1 MPNHRT
7 LFMAM
12 AVVSLGVATPLV
24 AQGRSAVSPAELDA
38 AAATR
43 PVGNRQAVRNLLSTS
58 QAQTVAGQMGLSA
71 AELSA
76 RVARLDDASLNLLA
90 ERAGAGDR
98 DLAGGDGTII
108 ISTTAVI
115 IGLLLLILLIK

>member
-7 LFMAM
+7 LFIAM
-12 AVVSLGVATPLV
+12 AIVSLGVAAPLA

-38 AAATR
+38 AAAAR
-43 PVGNRQAVRNLLSTS
+43 PAGNRQAVRNLLSTS
-58 QAQTVAGQMGLSA
+58 QVQTVAGQMGLSA
-71 AELSA
+71 TELST
-76 RVARLDDASLNLLA
+76 RVAGLDDASLNQLA
-90 ERAGAGDR
+90 ERAGVPDS
-98 DLAGGDGTII
+98 DLAGGDGKII

>member
-1 MPNHRT
+1 MSNYRT
-7 LFMAM
+7 LFTAM

>member
-1 MPNHRT
+1 MSNHRT
-7 LFMAM
+7 LFIAM
-12 AVVSLGVATPLV
+12 AIVSLGVATPLV

-38 AAATR
+38 AAAAQ
-43 PVGNRQAVRNLLSTS
+43 PAGNQQAVRNLLSSS

-71 AELSA
+71 AELST
-76 RVARLDDASLNLLA
+76 RVASLDDASLNLLA
-90 ERAGAGDR
+90 ERAGVPDR
-98 DLAGGDGTII
+98 DLAGGDGKII